1 MDKQKKERKTDGQTK
16 ERKKDRWTNKRKKT
30 DGWMDRRKDKQKK
43 EKRQRE
49 KDRETDRQPIY
60 RKRDLISQ
68 FFPES
73 ENAFLGIN
81 FPSQFL
87 EIKN

>member
-1 MDKQKKERKTDGQTK
+1 MDKQKKKKTDGWTDGQ
-16 ERKKDRWTNKRKKT
+16 TNKRKK
-30 DGWMDRRKDKQKK
+30 
-43 EKRQRE
+43 KRQ
-49 KDRETDRQPIY
+49 RETDRQPID

-68 FFPES
+68 FFPKS
-73 ENAFLGIN
+73 ENVFLGIN

>member
-1 MDKQKKERKTDGQTK
+1 MDKQKKERKTYGQTK
-16 ERKKDRWTNKRKKT
+16 ERKKDRWRYKRKKT
-30 DGWMDRRKDKQKK
+30 DGWTDGQTNKRKK
-43 EKRQRE
+43 KRQ
-49 KDRETDRQPIY
+49 RETDRQPID

-73 ENAFLGIN
+73 ENTFLGTN